1 MHPRG
6 AVRFEHARDRRGVEH
21 AIVRMEGESVWLHMP
36 SVTTLAWVSEGR
48 VQVHRRGTRGVLSRG
63 AVRRI
68 GGFEL
73 EVIRAEPGGARLT
86 LISLPRSFLRGA
98 RTVPHEQLTD
108 ATESA
113 LARIRERW
121 PDGPPVLDR
130 DVDSLVDLVRHVDHD
145 DDHDE
150 LEPAPVRRA
159 RHLLETWHR
168 SPPTLDELAG
178 VARTTKLQLVR
189 SFHAHHGVVPHTFV
203 LCLRLAIA
211 RTMLASGRRETEA
224 AHALGFPDAAA
235 LSREFR
241 RIVGVSPTDYA
252 RPRPLALARGA

>member
-1 MHPRG
+1 M
-6 AVRFEHARDRRGVEH
+6 RFEHARDRRGVEH

-48 VQVHRRGTRGVLSRG
+48 VQVHRRGTRRELGRG

-73 EVIRAEPGGARLT
+73 EVIRADREGARL
-86 LISLPRSFLRGA
+86 SLVSIPRSFLRGA
-98 RTVPHEQLTD
+98 RTVPHDQLED
-108 ATESA
+108 ATHGA
-113 LARIRERW
+113 LARVAARW
-121 PDGPPVLDR
+121 PSGPPALDR
-130 DVDSLVDLVRHVDHD
+130 EIDELVDLVRHVDHD

-150 LEPAPVRRA
+150 LEPGPVRRA

-168 SPPTLDELAG
+168 APPTLDELAG

-211 RTMLASGRRETEA
+211 RTMFASGRRETEA
-224 AHALGFPDAAA
+224 AHALGFPDASA
-235 LSREFR
+235 LTREFR
-241 RIVGVSPTDYA
+241 RIVGVSPAEYA
-252 RPRPLALARGA
+252 RPRPIAVARGA